1 VVLVHDTSTSK
12 YCYIP
17 VNGCNINTSS
27 NYGNCWYATM
37 KLVMTGLPELV
48 DGNQTMLAQLILGTM
63 YFNDFKVDGV
73 HISFTPEPQPPNQET

>member
-1 VVLVHDTSTSK
+1 
-12 YCYIP
+12 
-17 VNGCNINTSS
+17 
-27 NYGNCWYATM
+27 M